1 METYWQCLAARG
13 GTMTPQTAVLAGYV
27 SQYDAV
33 VKAMAAYVDG
43 VRQGTSEVMR
53 PAFHRNASFFGHYP
67 GGVMEGPLQQL
78 FDWVD
83 KNGPAPSLQSRFA
96 SVEVMGKIAYVH
108 LEIEGLS
115 GTLAGT
121 GVSMSD
127 IFTLMLTD
135 EGWRIVQKAFHWHV

>member
-1 METYWQCLAARG
+1 
-13 GTMTPQTAVLAGYV
+13 MTPQTAVLAGYV

-33 VKAMAAYVDG
+33 VKTMGSYVDG
-43 VRQGTSEVMR
+43 VREGTSELMR
-53 PAFHRNASFFGHYP
+53 PGFHPAATFFGHYP
-67 GGVMEGPLQQL
+67 GGVMEGPIQQL
-78 FDWVD
+78 YDWVD

-96 SVEVMGKIAYVH
+96 SVEVLGKIAYVH

-115 GTLAGT
+115 GTLAGS

-135 EGWRIVQKAFHWHV
+135 EGWRIVQKAFYWHM